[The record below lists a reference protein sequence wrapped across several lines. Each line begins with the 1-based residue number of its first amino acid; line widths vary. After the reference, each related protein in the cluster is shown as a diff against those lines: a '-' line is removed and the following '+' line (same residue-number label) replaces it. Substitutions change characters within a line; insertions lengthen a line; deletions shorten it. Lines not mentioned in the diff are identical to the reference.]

1 MKKIN
6 NNINIKTL
14 IQQGNN
20 IKQTGSTITRYDT
33 TEIEKLICS
42 SLSFLES
49 EELEYTNQYKE
60 LRFLLDNFNNDE
72 THYNRIMGALLSCE
86 QMYF

>member
-1 MKKIN
+1 MKDIN
-6 NNINIKTL
+6 HNINIKTL

-20 IKQTGSTITRYDT
+20 IRQTGSAITRYDV
-33 TEIEKLICS
+33 TELEKLICS

-49 EELEYTNQYKE
+49 EELTDTHQYKE
-60 LRFLLDNFNNDE
+60 LMFLLENFKDDE

>member
-1 MKKIN
+1 MKNIN
-6 NNINIKTL
+6 HNINIKTL

-33 TEIEKLICS
+33 TELEKLICS
-42 SLSFLES
+42 SLSFLIS
-49 EELEYTNQYKE
+49 EELNDTPQYKE
-60 LRFLLDNFNNDE
+60 LMFLLDNFNNEE
-72 THYNRIMGALLSCE
+72 TYYKRVMGALLSCE